1 MSQTLLL
8 QVSVGNTYGYVYRKE
23 ESPQALAAAKEFE
36 NACMPSV
43 RRYCE
48 KHGYDYQLITEY
60 PTDID
65 ILFFNKSTKGTD
77 YDYSGGG
84 KNKKKGGCDCIGYHN
99 RKDCNQKGGCKI
111 C

>member
-23 ESPQALAAAKEFE
+23 DSPQALAAAKEFE

-65 ILFFNKSTKGTD
+65 ILFFNKSTKALITTTVEVV
-77 YDYSGGG
+77 
-84 KNKKKGGCDCIGYHN
+84 
-99 RKDCNQKGGCKI
+99 KI
-111 C
+111 NAPH